1 MTSHQLWIDA
11 LNVSQQQGKTLS
23 EALTVADSVW
33 PFKYIN
39 DQQTEA
45 SKALESLP
53 EPKPLTGFDR
63 ALQSFDQHEEQE
75 ALL

>member
-1 MTSHQLWIDA
+1 MTSY
-11 LNVSQQQGKTLS
+11 
-23 EALTVADSVW
+23 SVW

-39 DQQTEA
+39 DSQTEA
-45 SKALESLP
+45 SKALEALP
-53 EPKPLTGFDR
+53 EPKPVTGFDR

>member
-1 MTSHQLWIDA
+1 MTAHQLWIDA

-23 EALTVADSVW
+23 EALIVADSVW
-33 PFKYIN
+33 PFKYVN

-45 SKALESLP
+45 SKALEDLP

>member
-23 EALTVADSVW
+23 EALIVADSVW

-39 DQQTEA
+39 NQQTEA
-45 SKALESLP
+45 SKALEAMP
-53 EPKPLTGFDR
+53 EPKQLTGFDR

>member
-1 MTSHQLWIDA
+1 MTSHQLWIDT
-11 LNVSQQQGKTLS
+11 LNIAQQQGKTLS

-39 DQQTEA
+39 DQQTKA
-45 SKALESLP
+45 SKALEALP
-53 EPKPLTGFDR
+53 EPKPLTRFDR

>member
-1 MTSHQLWIDA
+1 MTSY
-11 LNVSQQQGKTLS
+11 
-23 EALTVADSVW
+23 SVW
-33 PFKYIN
+33 PFKYVN
-39 DQQTEA
+39 GQQTEA
-45 SKALESLP
+45 SKALEALP

>member
-33 PFKYIN
+33 PFKYVN

-45 SKALESLP
+45 SKALEALP